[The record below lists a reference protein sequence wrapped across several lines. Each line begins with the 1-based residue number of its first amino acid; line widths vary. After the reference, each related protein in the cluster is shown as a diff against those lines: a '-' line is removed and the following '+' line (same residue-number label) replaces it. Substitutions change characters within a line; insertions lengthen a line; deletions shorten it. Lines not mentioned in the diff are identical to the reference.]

1 MRTNPS
7 SDKNWLTRESE
18 RWAADGVIT
27 PEQRA
32 AILGRYPDDA
42 SSTLF
47 GSATLSWLAWLVG
60 ACGVILLVAW
70 NWDGLSHSA
79 KVGGTL
85 VVTLAAYAAAAWLW
99 QRGAPGRAEL
109 LAFAGALLAG
119 AFVAAITEMW
129 KVQQT
134 WPMLAW
140 AVVIAVTALVAA
152 SPVTTTLGAG
162 VLLFWVLVDSGSP
175 PASWA
180 FLAVFPLLAV
190 ALERRSHWLAAGAT
204 SLALGGW
211 VTLTAMELWQGPS
224 AVPAVFAIA
233 VGAAI
238 DAWAHR
244 PDGRRPAF
252 ARATPGLV
260 FMIGGFALMTA
271 GALARSSPGA
281 WFAYASTTT
290 PALVLLGTLVAVSV
304 WPATTRSGEAGTS
317 APPYRRPQAAGA
329 IVAIWLALWFVLPP
343 QAGPAPEWWAWL
355 WLVVSSAGLVGI
367 TISAVA
373 ESVAT
378 RDRGVLFAGIG
389 AMLVLILVHITAAG
403 PGRFGRSALVLFVSA
418 AALWW
423 TTSRHKSSPVRPQL

>member
-32 AILGRYPDDA
+32 AILARYPGDA

-70 NWDGLSHSA
+70 NWEGLSHGV

-85 VVTLAAYAAAAWLW
+85 IVTLAAYTVAAWSW
-99 QRGAPGRAEL
+99 QRGATARAEL

-119 AFVAAITEMW
+119 AFVAAISDMWQVQDTES
-129 KVQQT
+129 

-152 SPVTTTLGAG
+152 SPVTTTLGAA
-162 VLLFWVLVDSGSP
+162 VLLFWVLVDSGRP

-180 FLAVFPLLAV
+180 FLAVFPLLAL
-190 ALERRSHWLAAGAT
+190 ALERRSHWLAAGAA
-204 SLALGGW
+204 SLTLGGW

-224 AVPAVFAIA
+224 AVPAVFAVA

-244 PDGRRPAF
+244 SGSRRPAF

-271 GALARSSPGA
+271 GALARASPGA
-281 WFAYASTTT
+281 WFASAATTT
-290 PALVLLGTLVAVSV
+290 PGLVLLAALVAISI
-304 WPATTRSGEAGTS
+304 WPTTVRSDEAEPDAVS
-317 APPYRRPQAAGA
+317 APPYRRPQAVGA
-329 IVAIWLALWFVLPP
+329 IVVIWLALWFVVPP
-343 QAGPAPEWWAWL
+343 QVGAAPEWWAWL

-373 ESVAT
+373 ESAET
-378 RDRGVLFAGIG
+378 RDRGVLFAGV
-389 AMLVLILVHITAAG
+389 ASMLILILVHVTAAG
-403 PGRFGRSALVLFVSA
+403 PGRFGRSSLVLFVSA

-423 TTSRHKSSPVRPQL
+423 TTSRTKK